1 MPTDEE
7 AWKVIK
13 VWAEAMLPSSFGTI
27 NELAGFINKNNLNS
41 PTSIA
46 SRQLLQ
52 KKLMQ
57 RELKERKK
65 LTVSVDYFP
74 SQVGP
79 ILCRSQRQPGVGRP
93 IANANTS
100 SRVTLSRNKQI
111 RRAAKDENQ
120 HNEAGQK
127 RPGCGC
133 FLRLDRTE
141 CTLSLCF
148 FCLIRGAPQ

>member
-65 LTVSVDYFP
+65 LTVSVFSLP
-74 SQVGP
+74 GWPNFV
-79 ILCRSQRQPGVGRP
+79 ILCRSQRGVGRP
-93 IANANTS
+93 SKRKHTS

-111 RRAAKDENQ
+111 RRATKDEHQ
-120 HNEAGQK
+120 YNEAGQK
-127 RPGCGC
+127 RHGRGF

-141 CTLSLCF
+141 CTLSIF
-148 FCLIRGAPQ
+148 